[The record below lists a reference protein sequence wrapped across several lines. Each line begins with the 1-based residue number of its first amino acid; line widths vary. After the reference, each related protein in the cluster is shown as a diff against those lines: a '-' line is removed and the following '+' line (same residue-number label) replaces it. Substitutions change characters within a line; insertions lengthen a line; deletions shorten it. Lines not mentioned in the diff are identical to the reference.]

1 MKSIA
6 ICPRSPTAGLF
17 PYIPSFQHLSP
28 YMLHSVSTSDTNA
41 LILVLLMKQ
50 TNEAKHSVEAR
61 KEELS
66 NESAFFSEVMMPN
79 LPETA

>member
-1 MKSIA
+1 
-6 ICPRSPTAGLF
+6 
-17 PYIPSFQHLSP
+17 
-28 YMLHSVSTSDTNA
+28 MLHSVSTSDTNA